1 MANKDFEKELNATED
16 INGISQK
23 DSDKDGLSD
32 SELVN
37 NISELG
43 YSEYTRLQDFITL
56 TQKLKAK
63 QDALDIMAADTTPSA
78 ILTSYVADTLEPNS
92 QGDLVTLVAKD
103 PGNQPIIDNIYKRL
117 NIPLDKVVYSLCK
130 NAIAIAEFAHEG
142 DLNTNKPSSV
152 SATES
157 QASATEDIMVK
168 INTSKLYPKLR
179 ILTDTTRVFPILKY
193 ESVIGFIEVTLDDYA
208 CGNVDG
214 INIVHLADFL
224 LGE

>member
-1 MANKDFEKELNATED
+1 MANEDFEKELNATEG

-103 PGNQPIIDNIYKRL
+103 P
-117 NIPLDKVVYSLCK
+117 
-130 NAIAIAEFAHEG
+130 
-142 DLNTNKPSSV
+142 
-152 SATES
+152 
-157 QASATEDIMVK
+157 K
-168 INTSKLYPKLR
+168 I
-179 ILTDTTRVFPILKY
+179 KY
-193 ESVIGFIEVTLDDYA
+193 TIR
-208 CGNVDG
+208 
-214 INIVHLADFL
+214 
-224 LGE
+224 